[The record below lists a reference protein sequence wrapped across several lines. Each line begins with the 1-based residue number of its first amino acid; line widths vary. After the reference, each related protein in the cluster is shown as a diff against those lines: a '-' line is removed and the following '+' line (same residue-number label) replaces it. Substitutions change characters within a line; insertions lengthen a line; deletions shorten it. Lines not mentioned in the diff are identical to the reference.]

1 MGLHAFETEPEHCSV
16 YRMQFGTDLPKLYG
30 FADRWNMPI
39 ARHRRVLGS
48 GVEFRG
54 VDHYVLTSH
63 IGGAAARRWDRRSS
77 PARPGA
83 FSLQR
88 PGSSGKFASDGR
100 VDYAHFYF
108 RQSLL
113 CEVSEEA
120 GLARAA
126 EPDDFFAVHDPAWS
140 RDAEAYLLRALDRR
154 DPPTPME
161 MDGRAYFVIL
171 GLLRAA
177 LQREDLLASG
187 LDGVERADMRRV
199 IREMERRLAEPLRLT
214 ELAATVGMS
223 PFHFA
228 RVFKATTGEPPAQ
241 FLLRRRVEVA
251 VDLIRDSTLSLAEI
265 AARSGF
271 SSQSHMTRRVHLQT
285 GRTPTQ
291 IRSGP

>member
-16 YRMQFGTDLPKLYG
+16 YRTHFGTEQPKLLG

-63 IGGAAARRWDRRSS
+63 LGGGAARRSDVGAAPARR
-77 PARPGA
+77 GA
-83 FSLQR
+83 LSLQR
-88 PGSSGKFASDGR
+88 PGSGGRFASHGP

-126 EPDDFFAVHDPAWS
+126 EPDDIFAVNDPAWS

-154 DPPTPME
+154 DPPTPLE

-171 GLLRAA
+171 GLLRAV
-177 LQREDLLASG
+177 LQREDLLTSG
-187 LDGVERADMRRV
+187 VSGIERADMRRV
-199 IREMERRLAEPLRLT
+199 LREMESRLAEPLRLT
-214 ELAATVGMS
+214 ELAAIVGMS

-228 RVFKATTGEPPAQ
+228 RVFKAATGEPPAH
-241 FLLRRRVEVA
+241 FLMRRRIEVA
-251 VDLIRDSTLSLAEI
+251 IDLIRDSTLGFAEI
-265 AARSGF
+265 AFRTGF
-271 SSQSHMTRRVHLQT
+271 SSQSHMTRRVRLQT
-285 GRTPTQ
+285 DKTPTQ
-291 IRSGP
+291 IRSGG